1 MLRQARQLGKLRDSF
16 ADLSVLVETLWSSH
30 FFRPMQKK
38 SEILR
43 LLEVIR
49 ALQPSSICEV
59 GAAGGGTTF
68 LLAHAAA
75 SDATVITIDL
85 AFTKSRLTAGMN
97 FASRTQ
103 KLFCLPKD
111 SHEPE
116 TVGVVSKCLGE
127 KRLDVL
133 YLDGDHSYEGI
144 KQDFELYNPLVRPG
158 GLIVFHDIVPDYKTR
173 YGIQTASDVGGVPRF
188 WNEVKASHGQVNEI
202 IEDPTQDG
210 FGIGI
215 VKWSTEKKCAQ

>member
-1 MLRQARQLGKLRDSF
+1 MLRQARQLGKLRDSV

-43 LLEVIR
+43 LLEVVR

-85 AFTKSRLTAGMN
+85 AFTKSRLTAAGS
-97 FASRTQ
+97 FASKTQ
-103 KLFCLPKD
+103 NLFCLQED
-111 SHEPE
+111 SHDPE

-144 KQDFELYNPLVRPG
+144 KQDFELYSPLVRPG

-188 WNEVKASHGQVNEI
+188 WDEVKAYGTFNEEI
-202 IEDPTQDG
+202 VEDFSQDG
-210 FGIGI
+210 FGIG
-215 VKWSTEKKCAQ
+215 VLHWNGE